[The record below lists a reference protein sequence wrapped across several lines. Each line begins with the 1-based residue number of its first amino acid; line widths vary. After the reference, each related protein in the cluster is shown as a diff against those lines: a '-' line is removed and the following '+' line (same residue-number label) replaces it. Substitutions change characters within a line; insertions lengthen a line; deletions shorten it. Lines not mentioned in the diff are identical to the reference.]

1 MNYFFHHRSVLSCS
15 ILVRSE
21 RDKTILSEVNIE
33 KLNIVVA
40 RLLKLL
46 KEKRKDLKSKIF
58 RDEHEVEREI
68 HLSSPTKMK
77 GWPNTFEERSVI
89 FQISVNCSWF
99 ELEAF
104 DQRRRVYSPTCA
116 NE

>member
-21 RDKTILSEVNIE
+21 RDKTILSEVNI
-33 KLNIVVA
+33 VVA

-58 RDEHEVEREI
+58 HDEHK
-68 HLSSPTKMK
+68 PTKTK

>member
-21 RDKTILSEVNIE
+21 REKTILSEVNIE

-58 RDEHEVEREI
+58 HE
-68 HLSSPTKMK
+68 PTKTK

-104 DQRRRVYSPTCA
+104 DQRRRMYSPTCA

>member
-21 RDKTILSEVNIE
+21 RDKTILSKVNIE

-58 RDEHEVEREI
+58 HDEHE
-68 HLSSPTKMK
+68 PTKTK